1 MDLAH
6 INLLVFVLPFY
17 CWHIACCLLLS
28 NANCCLFINCCW
40 CCPCICC
47 CTVVKLAL
55 CYCCFVIVVV
65 VIAVVVVVVVRC
77 CCCLFCYIWSFV
89 KLETVSEQVISSSIL
104 NVSGSRG
111 YFSDVLTLAC
121 WYKQTDRQSLL
132 DLDNEILKQN
142 ETYPSPA
149 MLIVEW

>member
-1 MDLAH
+1 MFCLFIVD
-6 INLLVFVLPFY
+6 
-17 CWHIACCLLLS
+17 IACCLLLS

-47 CTVVKLAL
+47 CSKIGSLL
-55 CYCCFVIVVV
+55 LLFCYCSC
-65 VIAVVVVVVVRC
+65 RYC
-77 CCCLFCYIWSFV
+77 CCCCTLLLLFILLYLIICKTGNCFRAG
-89 KLETVSEQVISSSIL
+89 ISSSIL

-149 MLIVEW
+149 MLIVDKRPLAALKKILTRKWV

>member
-1 MDLAH
+1 MFCLFIVD
-6 INLLVFVLPFY
+6 
-17 CWHIACCLLLS
+17 IACCLLLS

-40 CCPCICC
+40 CCPCLCCCSKIGSLLLLFCYCSCRYCCCC
-47 CTVVKLAL
+47 CTLLLLLFILLYLIICKTGN
-55 CYCCFVIVVV
+55 CFR
-65 VIAVVVVVVVRC
+65 AG
-77 CCCLFCYIWSFV
+77 
-89 KLETVSEQVISSSIL
+89 ISSSIL

>member
-1 MDLAH
+1 MFCLFIVD
-6 INLLVFVLPFY
+6 
-17 CWHIACCLLLS
+17 IACCLLLS

-89 KLETVSEQVISSSIL
+89 KRETVSEQVISSSIL

-111 YFSDVLTLAC
+111 YFSDVLTLTDG
-121 WYKQTDRQSLL
+121 QTDRQSLL